1 MAPNLGLRT
10 SLQMRQQLV
19 MTQRLQQ
26 ALKLLQVPTLELEQI
41 LRMELQS
48 NPLLEE
54 LEPDEDVDA
63 PEPNDEPNDERGDEP
78 AGDAAG
84 DDARADDEGADHDD
98 FGSEGA
104 EGGDSPDERKD
115 WGDTFDDG
123 FQAVSL
129 DQGWDEEDELERPQK
144 YVPSGQEDLTD
155 QLHLAVPEG
164 LERTIG
170 EYIIGSL
177 NEDGLLGC
185 TVAEIAAY
193 FDVAETAVEAVL
205 RIIQGF
211 DPPGVAARDL
221 QECLLLQLEAR
232 GLAES
237 DEATV
242 VKDHFEALKNR
253 KFNDIAR
260 DLKLTV
266 KQVQDLAQH
275 IGELDPRPG
284 LSVNTEGARAV
295 VPDLEVVKVDE
306 DGEEFAV
313 YLNDANIP
321 RLRVS
326 QAYEGTVQTSEDA
339 VKFIDERKRHAE
351 WVIKTIEQRRRTMI
365 KVMEAIVAE
374 QREFFEKGAIALR
387 PLTLQQ
393 VAQTIGMHEST
404 VSRVTRQKYVQTP
417 RGVFP
422 LKFFFSA
429 GLDSDTGED
438 VSAKAVKIMIR
449 EIIDGENTGR
459 PLSDKKIVDLLQ
471 ERGLKI
477 ARRTVAKYREQMGIL
492 SARMR
497 KQF

>member
-1 MAPNLGLRT
+1 MAPKLGLVQGMH
-10 SLQMRQQLV
+10 LRQNLV

-41 LRMELQS
+41 LRAELQG

-54 LEPDEDVDA
+54 IEPDEDADA
-63 PEPNDEPNDERGDEP
+63 PEAADEAGDGDLDADAAREDD
-78 AGDAAG
+78 AGGLGDAA
-84 DDARADDEGADHDD
+84 DWEDEG
-98 FGSEGA
+98 EGI
-104 EGGDSPDERKD
+104 DSSPDERKD

-123 FQAVSL
+123 FQSVSL

-170 EYIIGSL
+170 EYIVGSL

-185 TVAEIAAY
+185 DLAEIAAY
-193 FDVAETAVEAVL
+193 FDVSEAAVEAVL
-205 RIIQGF
+205 RVIQGF
-211 DPPGVAARDL
+211 DPPGVAARNL

-237 DEATV
+237 DEAVV
-242 VKDHFEALKNR
+242 VKHHFEALKSR
-253 KFNDIAR
+253 KLNDIAR
-260 DLKLTV
+260 ELKLTV
-266 KQVQDLAQH
+266 QEVQEIAER

-284 LSVNTEGARAV
+284 LSLNTEGARAV

-306 DGEEFAV
+306 DGLEYAV

-365 KVMEAIVAE
+365 KVMEAIVGE

-387 PLTLQQ
+387 PLTLNQ
-393 VAQTIGMHEST
+393 VATTIGMHEST

-429 GLDSDTGED
+429 GLDSDSGED

-449 EIIDGENTGR
+449 EIIDGENTAR

-471 ERGLKI
+471 ESGLKI

>member
-1 MAPNLGLRT
+1 MAPKLGLVQGMH
-10 SLQMRQQLV
+10 LKQNLV

-41 LRMELQS
+41 LRAELQG

-54 LEPDEDVDA
+54 VEPDEDIDA
-63 PEPNDEPNDERGDEP
+63 PESADEAAEAAAERDP
-78 AGDAAG
+78 DAEGTG
-84 DDARADDEGADHDD
+84 DDEAALSDDAGAWEDEG
-98 FGSEGA
+98 EGA
-104 EGGDSPDERKD
+104 GAGPDERKD

-129 DQGWDEEDELERPQK
+129 DQGWDDEDELERPQK

-164 LERTIG
+164 LERAIG

-185 TVAEIAAY
+185 PLSEIAAY
-193 FDVAETAVEAVL
+193 FDVAEAAVEAVL
-205 RIIQGF
+205 RVVQGF
-211 DPPGVAARDL
+211 DPPGVAARGL

-237 DEATV
+237 DEAVV

-253 KFNDIAR
+253 RFNDIAR

-266 KQVQDLAQH
+266 KDVQEIAER

-284 LSVNTEGARAV
+284 LSLNTEGARAI

-306 DGEEFAV
+306 DGQEYAV

-365 KVMEAIVAE
+365 KVMEAIVGE
-374 QREFFEKGAIALR
+374 QREFFEKGAIAMR
-387 PLTLQQ
+387 PLTLNQ
-393 VAQTIGMHEST
+393 VATTIGMHEST

-449 EIIDGENTGR
+449 EIIDGENARR

-477 ARRTVAKYREQMGIL
+477 ARRTVAKYREQLGIL

>member
-1 MAPNLGLRT
+1 MAPNIGLRQNL
-10 SLQMRQQLV
+10 SLRQNLV

-41 LRMELQS
+41 LRHELQG

-54 LEPDEDVDA
+54 IEPEDEIEDSILHEDEIVADEEKVRESDLS
-63 PEPNDEPNDERGDEP
+63 PEDQDR
-78 AGDAAG
+78 
-84 DDARADDEGADHDD
+84 
-98 FGSEGA
+98 
-104 EGGDSPDERKD
+104 D
-115 WGDTFDDG
+115 WGDSWDEG
-123 FQAVSL
+123 FRGMTA
-129 DQGWDEEDELERPQK
+129 DQSGFAEEDELERPQK
-144 YVPSGQEDLTD
+144 YIPSGQEDLSE
-155 QLHLAVPEG
+155 QLQMAVPEG
-164 LERTIG
+164 LERRIG
-170 EYIIGSL
+170 EYIIGCL

-185 TVAEIAAY
+185 PVSEIAAY
-193 FDVAETAVEAVL
+193 YEVEEETVEAVL
-205 RIIQGF
+205 RIVQGF

-232 GLAES
+232 GYEES
-237 DEATV
+237 DEAHV
-242 VKDHFEALKNR
+242 IMHHFEALKNR
-253 KFNDIAR
+253 KFADIAR
-260 DLKLTV
+260 EMKITPKD
-266 KQVQDLAQH
+266 VQDIAQR

-284 LSVNTEGARAV
+284 LSLNTEGARAI

-306 DGEEFAV
+306 DGEEYAV
-313 YLNDANIP
+313 YLNDANLP

-326 QAYEGTVQTSEDA
+326 RAYEGTAQSNEDT
-339 VKFIDERKRHAE
+339 VKFIDEKKRHAE

-365 KVMEAIVAE
+365 KVMEAIVVE
-374 QREFFEKGAIALR
+374 QKEFFEKGAIALR

-393 VAQTIGMHEST
+393 VASTIGMHEST

-429 GLDSDTGED
+429 GLDSNSGTE
-438 VSAKAVKIMIR
+438 VAAKAVKIMIKD
-449 EIIDGENTGR
+449 IIDAENPSK

-471 ERGLKI
+471 ESGLKI

>member
-1 MAPNLGLRT
+1 MGINIGLRQT
-10 SLQMRQQLV
+10 MQLRQQLV

-41 LRMELQS
+41 LRHELQG

-54 LEPDEDVDA
+54 VEQEEEVERETELDQEISALET
-63 PEPNDEPNDERGDEP
+63 NEREK
-78 AGDAAG
+78 
-84 DDARADDEGADHDD
+84 E
-98 FGSEGA
+98 A
-104 EGGDSPDERKD
+104 EGVQDQRD
-115 WGDTFDDG
+115 WGDSFDDG
-123 FQAVSL
+123 FRGVNNA
-129 DQGWDEEDELERPQK
+129 QGYDEDEEMERPQK
-144 YVPSGQEDLTD
+144 YIPSGQEALAE
-155 QLHLAVPEG
+155 QLQMALPEG
-164 LERTIG
+164 SERMIG

-177 NEDGLLGC
+177 NEDGLLASPLG
-185 TVAEIAAY
+185 EIAA
-193 FDVAETAVEAVL
+193 FFEVEEATVEAVL

-221 QECLLLQLEAR
+221 QECLMLQLEAK
-232 GLAES
+232 GMAES
-237 DEATV
+237 QEAV
-242 VKDHFEALKNR
+242 VVQHYFDALKNR
-253 KFNDIAR
+253 KFSEIAR
-260 DLKLTV
+260 ELKISAH
-266 KQVQDLAQH
+266 QVQEISQR

-284 LSVNTEGARAV
+284 LSADAEGARV
-295 VPDLEVVKVDE
+295 IVPDLEVVKVSE
-306 DGEEFAV
+306 DSDDYAV
-313 YLNDANIP
+313 YLNDAHLP

-326 QAYEGTVQTSEDA
+326 QAYEAKDSQSEDEI
-339 VKFIDERKRHAE
+339 KFINEKKHHAE

-365 KVMEAIVAE
+365 KVMEAIVVE
-374 QREFFEKGAIALR
+374 QKEFFEKGAIALR

-393 VAQTIGMHEST
+393 VASVIGMHEST

-429 GLDSDTGED
+429 GLDSTSGD
-438 VSAKAVKIMIR
+438 VVAAKAVKIMIR
-449 EIIDGENTGR
+449 EIIEEENSAR

>member
-1 MAPNLGLRT
+1 MAPNIGLRQNL
-10 SLQMRQQLV
+10 SLRQNLV

-41 LRMELQS
+41 LRHELQG

-54 LEPDEDVDA
+54 IEPEDEMEEETRREEEISALDEELRDTDRA
-63 PEPNDEPNDERGDEP
+63 PEDKDR
-78 AGDAAG
+78 
-84 DDARADDEGADHDD
+84 
-98 FGSEGA
+98 
-104 EGGDSPDERKD
+104 D
-115 WGDTFDDG
+115 WGDSWEDG
-123 FQAVSL
+123 FRGVSN
-129 DQGWDEEDELERPQK
+129 DPGYEEEDELERPQK
-144 YVPSGQEDLTD
+144 YIPSGQEDLTE
-155 QLHLAVPEG
+155 QLQLAVPEG
-164 LERTIG
+164 LERQIG
-170 EYIIGSL
+170 EYIIGCL

-185 TVAEIAAY
+185 PVAEIAAY
-193 FDVAETAVEAVL
+193 YEVEEETVLAVL
-205 RIIQGF
+205 RIVQGF

-232 GLAES
+232 GYDDS
-237 DEATV
+237 DEAHII
-242 VKDHFEALKNR
+242 KHHFEALKNR
-253 KFNDIAR
+253 KFGDIAR
-260 DLKLTV
+260 EMKITPKD
-266 KQVQDLAQH
+266 VQDLAQH

-284 LSVNTEGARAV
+284 LSLNTEGARAV

-306 DGEEFAV
+306 DGEEYAV
-313 YLNDANIP
+313 YLNDSNLP

-326 QAYEGTVQTSEDA
+326 QAYEGTAQNNEDT
-339 VKFIDERKRHAE
+339 VKFIDEKKRHAE

-365 KVMEAIVAE
+365 KVMEAIVVE
-374 QREFFEKGAIALR
+374 QKEFFEKGAIALR

-393 VAQTIGMHEST
+393 VASTIGMHEST

-429 GLDSDTGED
+429 GLDSDSGTE
-438 VSAKAVKIMIR
+438 VAAKAVKIMIR
-449 EIIDGENTGR
+449 EIIDGENPSK

-471 ERGLKI
+471 VSGLQI
-477 ARRTVAKYREQMGIL
+477 ARRTVAKYREQMGVL

>member
-1 MAPNLGLRT
+1 MAPKLGLVQGMH
-10 SLQMRQQLV
+10 LRQSLV

-41 LRMELQS
+41 LRAELQG

-54 LEPDEDVDA
+54 IEPDEDADA
-63 PEPNDEPNDERGDEP
+63 PEAADEAQEGDLDADSTRDDAGGLDDP
-78 AGDAAG
+78 AGWE
-84 DDARADDEGADHDD
+84 DEGD
-98 FGSEGA
+98 GEGL
-104 EGGDSPDERKD
+104 DSSPDERKD

-123 FQAVSL
+123 FQSVSL

-164 LERTIG
+164 LERAIG
-170 EYIIGSL
+170 EYIVGSL

-185 TVAEIAAY
+185 PLSEIAAY
-193 FDVAETAVEAVL
+193 FDVSEAAVEAVL
-205 RIIQGF
+205 RVIQGF

-237 DEATV
+237 DEAVV
-242 VKDHFEALKNR
+242 VKQHFEALKGR
-253 KFNDIAR
+253 KLNDIAR
-260 DLKLTV
+260 ELKLTV
-266 KQVQDLAQH
+266 QEVQEIAAR

-284 LSVNTEGARAV
+284 LSLNTEGARAV

-306 DGEEFAV
+306 DGLEYAV

-365 KVMEAIVAE
+365 KVMEAIVSE

-387 PLTLQQ
+387 PLTLNQ
-393 VAQTIGMHEST
+393 VATTIGMHEST

-429 GLDSDTGED
+429 GLDSDSGED

-449 EIIDGENTGR
+449 EIIDGENTAR
-459 PLSDKKIVDLLQ
+459 PLSDKKIVDMLQ
-471 ERGLKI
+471 ESGLKI

>member
-1 MAPNLGLRT
+1 MAPNLGLRQ
-10 SLQMRQQLV
+10 SMQLRQQLV

-41 LRMELQS
+41 LRLELQG

-54 LEPDEDVDA
+54 IEPDE
-63 PEPNDEPNDERGDEP
+63 EPD
-78 AGDAAG
+78 
-84 DDARADDEGADHDD
+84 
-98 FGSEGA
+98 GSDQSE
-104 EGGDSPDERKD
+104 DSPDGAAADERDPDSEHGPDADEDLRDGADDGVGDNMDERRD
-115 WGDTFDDG
+115 WADSFDDG
-123 FQAVSL
+123 FQSVSL

-164 LERTIG
+164 IERAIG
-170 EYIIGSL
+170 EYIIGCL

-185 TVAEIAAY
+185 SVAEIATY
-193 FDVAETAVEAVL
+193 FDVAEPAVEAVL
-205 RIIQGF
+205 RIVQGF
-211 DPPGVAARDL
+211 DPPGVAARSL
-221 QECLLLQLEAR
+221 QECLLLQLEAH

-242 VKDHFEALKNR
+242 IKEHFEALKNH

-260 DLKLTV
+260 DLHLTV
-266 KQVQDLAQH
+266 KQVQEVAQR

-284 LSVNTEGARAV
+284 LSLNTEGARAI

-306 DGEEFAV
+306 DGLEYAV
-313 YLNDANIP
+313 YLNDGNIP

-365 KVMEAIVAE
+365 KVMEAIVGE

-393 VAQTIGMHEST
+393 VASTIGMHEST

-429 GLDSDTGED
+429 GLDSDSGED

-449 EIIDGENTGR
+449 EIIDAENTAR
-459 PLSDKKIVDLLQ
+459 PLSDKKIVDMLQ